1 VIVHNHGEKTLPAG
15 QEILREGRSQG
26 RQEGNGLRSRQAGL
40 EAEGKGWPEREESYG
55 QTGEA
60 RRKDYPPR
68 ENTGGEANGAY
79 GVVPVYEET
88 GD

>member
-1 VIVHNHGEKTLPAG
+1 MAKK
-15 QEILREGRSQG
+15 
-26 RQEGNGLRSRQAGL
+26 RSRPVKKFSAKAKAKGATKVMASGCTKPAWKRGAKAAQS
-40 EAEGKGWPEREESYG
+40 AEEGYG

-68 ENTGGEANGAY
+68 ENASGEANGAY
-79 GVVPVYEET
+79 GVVPVDEET